1 MWVYKRILIVDD
13 SIYSREMLK
22 SAIEKYGDYIFVDV
36 SSGLE
41 AINKIQVDRTKGRE
55 FDCIFLDMEMKN
67 EDGFEILLSMRELN
81 LRAEIVLTGALSLS
95 DENISRGLTLG
106 VQKFLPK
113 PYKLNDISVICND
126 LGV

>member
-1 MWVYKRILIVDD
+1 MYKRILIVDD